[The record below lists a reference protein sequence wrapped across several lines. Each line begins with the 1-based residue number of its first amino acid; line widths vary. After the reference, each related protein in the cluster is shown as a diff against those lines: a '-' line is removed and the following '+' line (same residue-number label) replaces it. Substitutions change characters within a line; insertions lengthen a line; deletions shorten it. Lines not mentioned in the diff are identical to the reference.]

1 MSSLPPIAQEFQ
13 PSAGRTRIGQI
24 FRSHWTFAAL
34 QVLDLLTTL
43 AAFRAGAFEVN
54 PLVAQLTIHFGRLG
68 GVLAS
73 KVIAILIAIG
83 VRRLIW
89 VVNIFYAGVVGWNL
103 VILALLSMKR
113 H

>member
-1 MSSLPPIAQEFQ
+1 MSSLSPTAQDLQ
-13 PSAGRTRIGQI
+13 PSARRTRVALI

-43 AAFRAGAFEVN
+43 AAFRAGAFEIN
-54 PLVAQLTIHFGRLG
+54 PLVAQLTVYFGRFG

-73 KVIAILIAIG
+73 KMIAVLIAVG

-89 VVNIFYAGVVGWNL
+89 VVNIFYAGVVFWNL
-103 VILALLSMKR
+103 VILLLLSIKP

>member
-1 MSSLPPIAQEFQ
+1 MNSLPPIARELQ
-13 PSAGRTRIGQI
+13 PSTRQTRIGQI

-34 QVLDLLTTL
+34 QLLDLLTTL

-54 PLVAQLTIHFGRLG
+54 PLVAQFTIHFGRFG

-73 KVIAILIAIG
+73 KLIAVLIAVG

-89 VVNIFYAGVVGWNL
+89 VVNIFYAGVVCWNL
-103 VILALLSMKR
+103 VILALLSIKS

>member
-1 MSSLPPIAQEFQ
+1 MSSLSPIAQDVQ
-13 PSAGRTRIGQI
+13 SRPWKLRLRDA
-24 FRSHWTFAAL
+24 FRSRWTFAAF

-43 AAFRAGAFEVN
+43 AAFRMGAFEVN
-54 PLVAQLTIHFGRLG
+54 PLVAELTLQFGRFG

-73 KVIAILIAIG
+73 KIIAVLIAVG

-89 VVNIFYAGVVGWNL
+89 VVNIFYAGVVAWNVIIL
-103 VILALLSMKR
+103 VLLSMKG

>member
-1 MSSLPPIAQEFQ
+1 MNSPLTIPQELQ
-13 PSAGRTRIGQI
+13 PSSWRLKFRQI

-34 QVLDLLTTL
+34 QLLDLLTTL
-43 AAFRAGAFEVN
+43 AAFRAGALEVN
-54 PLVAQLTIHFGRLG
+54 PLVAQLTLQFGRFG

-73 KVIAILIAIG
+73 KIIAVVIAVG

-89 VVNIFYAGVVGWNL
+89 VVNIFYAVVVLWNL
-103 VILALLSMKR
+103 VVLFLLSFKA